1 MRCKSSLS
9 STNSSSRLLKL
20 KIKSSSKQFKMA
32 ELKMFNKIKVLST
45 ESIEKTRILMTLR
58 ERSRQMPKRDKTIC
72 ILTTRNVNPP
82 VSRPRRLRPF

>member
-20 KIKSSSKQFKMA
+20 KIKSSSKLFKMV
-32 ELKMFNKIKVLST
+32 ELKMFNKIKVLLT

-58 ERSRQMPKRDKTIC
+58 ERSKQMLKRDKTIC
-72 ILTTRNVNPP
+72 ILTTRNVNPL
-82 VSRPRRLRPF
+82 VSRPRRLKPF